1 MEMAE
6 HTEPFYALDTAAQ
19 GEIDRITKIRKLKKG
34 ESIVGDDELMRYF
47 YVVRS
52 GRIKNYQLNLE
63 NGKEQTLFILR
74 QGDMFDTIVLLDG
87 EPHDVI
93 YEAMEETE
101 LWQFP
106 IERIRELIRTNE
118 SFNRVFFPYLAK
130 QMRHV
135 EELATD
141 LSLYSTA
148 ERLIKLLVQNLDAK
162 NHFKYKLIQGL
173 SNSEIAKLI
182 GTVRHV
188 VERHLKALRNEG
200 AIETKNRDI
209 RILDTAKLLEKIDL
223 L

>member
-1 MEMAE
+1 MIPDNI
-6 HTEPFYALDTAAQ
+6 EPFYALDTVAQ
-19 GEIDRITKIRKLKKG
+19 GEIDRITKIRRLKKG
-34 ESIVGDDELMRYF
+34 ESIVGDDELMRHF
-47 YVVRS
+47 FVVRN

-93 YEAMEETE
+93 YEALEETE
-101 LWQFP
+101 LWEFP
-106 IERIRELIRTNE
+106 IESIRELIRTNE
-118 SFNRVFFPYLAK
+118 SFNKVFFPYLAK

-148 ERLIKLLVQNLDAK
+148 ERLIKLLVQNLDPK
-162 NHFKYKLIQGL
+162 EHFKYKLIQGL

-188 VERHLKALRNEG
+188 VERHLKALKKEG
-200 AIETKNRDI
+200 AVQTGNKEI
-209 RILDTAKLLEKIDL
+209 RILDTAKLLEKIEL